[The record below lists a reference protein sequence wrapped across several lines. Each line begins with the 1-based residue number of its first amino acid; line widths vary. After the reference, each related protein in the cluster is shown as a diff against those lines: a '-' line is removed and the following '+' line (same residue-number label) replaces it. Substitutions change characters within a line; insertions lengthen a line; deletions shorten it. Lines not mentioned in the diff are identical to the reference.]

1 MKKMLALLLILLLLS
16 IVAAAGVMLF
26 QGNRFLDRP
35 MNLPPQGMNVQVE
48 PGMSLRT
55 LSRDLKQQGVLD
67 SGLYL
72 YGYARIAGRT
82 TLLRVGEFYVPAG
95 TTPRELLDIL
105 QYDKP
110 VQYSL
115 TLVEGWNI
123 REMLAAIAG
132 HPALKQTLKDQ
143 PPEEIMK
150 RLGRGGEHPEGRFLP
165 ETYQFERGMTDKEF
179 LERAYRDMDET
190 LSRLWR
196 QRAGDLPIATPY
208 EALILASIVEKETA
222 VETERKEIAGVFV
235 RRLQKG
241 MRLQTDPTVIYG
253 MGENYQGNIR
263 RVDLQADT
271 PYNTYMRKGLPPTP
285 ICMPGKASLE
295 AALHPAK
302 GDSLYFVA
310 RGDGTHQF
318 SATLNDHNA
327 AVRQFQLK
335 R

>member
-1 MKKMLALLLILLLLS
+1 MKTLALLLVLLVLS
-16 IVAAAGVMLF
+16 VVTAGGIMLY
-26 QGNRFLDRP
+26 QGNRFLDHP
-35 MNLPPQGMNVQVE
+35 MNLPAQGMNVQVE

-55 LSRDLKQQGVLD
+55 LSRDMKQKGLLD
-67 SGLYL
+67 SELFL
-72 YGYARIAGRT
+72 YGYARIVGRADR
-82 TLLRVGEFYVPAG
+82 LRAGEFYLPAG
-95 TTPRELLDIL
+95 TTPRGLLDIL

-123 REMLAAIAG
+123 HEMLAAVAA
-132 HPALKQTLKDQ
+132 HPALKQTLKEQ
-143 PPEEIMK
+143 SPAEIMK
-150 RLGRGGEHPEGRFLP
+150 RLGHAGEHPEGRFIP
-165 ETYQFERGMTDKEF
+165 DTYQFERATTDKAF
-179 LERAYRDMDET
+179 LERAYRDMEEV
-190 LSRLWR
+190 LARLWQ
-196 QRAGDLPIATPY
+196 QRASDLPLKTPY
-208 EALILASIVEKETA
+208 EALILASIIEKETA
-222 VETERKEIAGVFV
+222 VASERKEIAGVFV
-235 RRLQKG
+235 RRLQQG

-253 MGENYQGNIR
+253 MGESYQGNIR
-263 RVDLQADT
+263 RVDLQEDT

-302 GDSLYFVA
+302 GNSLYFVA

-318 SATLNDHNA
+318 SATLNEHNA

>member
-1 MKKMLALLLILLLLS
+1 MKTMGRLLILLVLS
-16 IVAAAGVMLF
+16 IVMTTGILLYR
-26 QGNRFLDRP
+26 GNGFLDRP
-35 MNLPPQGMNVQVE
+35 MNLPAQGMNVMVE
-48 PGMSLRT
+48 PGMSFRT
-55 LSRDLKQQGVLD
+55 LSRDLEQQGALD
-67 SGLYL
+67 SGLFL
-72 YGYARIAGRT
+72 YAFARATGRT
-82 TLLRVGEFYVPAG
+82 GRLRVGEFYVPAG

-132 HPALKQTLKDQ
+132 HPALKQTLKDL

-165 ETYQFERGMTDKEF
+165 ETYRFERGMTDKEF
-179 LERAYRDMDET
+179 LERSYRDMDET

-263 RVDLQADT
+263 RVDLQADS

-295 AALHPAK
+295 AAMHPAK